1 MAAATGYGDA
11 PTAEELLEYG
21 DLPRQGRDMAEVFA
35 VRVPAAAGGDRP
47 PPCGSIF
54 FHGGHSCSDLIYT
67 RKPSGTDELAAPQP
81 CDGEVRFSISA
92 VFFLVPSLSS
102 SEYFVQINTQIQGN
116 LVLTGPSV
124 AASAYGPVIFDLQ
137 LHDGSH
143 HNNTT
148 AGRIFCDTVSGEF
161 STYDKTISQTVT
173 TGYGHAEVVYA
184 VLSNA
189 VEGRVAVKLSA
200 LPVGTGEGDHGAITG
215 VLGRIIARS
224 KLLDAGCVLFYSDGA
239 TGKEAGVSVRSGEM
253 LPLARQVLAVR
264 LHRLLTV
271 ELNLRSGS
279 GEEIV
284 RGAVDFNP
292 ASSGEHVERVVGMSG
307 ADVEVTVSWSDYP
320 W

>member
-54 FHGGHSCSDLIYT
+54 FHGGHSCSDLIYSW
-67 RKPSGTDELAAPQP
+67 KPSGTDELAAPQP
-81 CDGEVRFSISA
+81 CDGE
-92 VFFLVPSLSS
+92 
-102 SEYFVQINTQIQGN
+102 GN

-124 AASAYGPVIFDLQ
+124 AASAYGPLIFDLQ

-143 HNNTT
+143 HNFSSSSSSQAAEDDHKVDNT

-189 VEGRVAVKLSA
+189 VEGRVTVKLAA
-200 LPVGTGEGDHGAITG
+200 LHAGTGGGDHGAITG
-215 VLGRIIARS
+215 VLGRIVARS
-224 KLLDAGCVLFYSDGA
+224 KLLDAGCVLFYSDGGIS
-239 TGKEAGVSVRSGEM
+239 GKEGVSVRSGEM
-253 LPLARQVLAVR
+253 LPLARQVLAVP
-264 LHRLLTV
+264 LHRPLTV